1 MRLRTGTLIIAIA
14 IAVCTIG
21 LNRVNMQTSTLNEGF
36 EAGGK
41 TSYAA
46 ANVTLGTGS
55 WYMSEALTG
64 NLTSDRKTG
73 AYAARVRETGI
84 VRMNFNV
91 TSAGTLTV
99 QHARYGSDASS
110 NWELWQSTNSG
121 GSWSKVGATVTAT
134 STTLQTAS
142 FTINSA
148 SAVRFEFRKVSG
160 GAARLNL
167 DNVLVT
173 SYASPTPTP
182 TPPPATSVHLT
193 MGNPS
198 GAVADAA
205 FFDNYL
211 MIKTQYALAY
221 HRDRGTPVWT
231 SWHLDSSWLG
241 STPRQDDFRADT
253 SLPAGWYRVLG
264 TDYSGSGYD
273 RGHMTPSGDR
283 TKTVADNSATF
294 LMTNMI
300 PQLPANNQGPWASLE
315 SYCRTLV
322 SAGNELYIVSGGL
335 GTQSTIAGGRV
346 AVPSQTWKVI
356 VVIAAGTNDVARV
369 TTSTRTIAVFMPNS
383 GTINSDWRTYRVSV
397 DEVEALTGFDFFNNV
412 DDPAENFIEAL
423 VDNQ

>member
-1 MRLRTGTLIIAIA
+1 
-14 IAVCTIG
+14 
-21 LNRVNMQTSTLNEGF
+21 
-36 EAGGK
+36 
-41 TSYAA
+41 
-46 ANVTLGTGS
+46 
-55 WYMSEALTG
+55 
-64 NLTSDRKTG
+64 
-73 AYAARVRETGI
+73 
-84 VRMNFNV
+84 
-91 TSAGTLTV
+91 
-99 QHARYGSDASS
+99 
-110 NWELWQSTNSG
+110 
-121 GSWSKVGATVTAT
+121 
-134 STTLQTAS
+134 
-142 FTINSA
+142 
-148 SAVRFEFRKVSG
+148 
-160 GAARLNL
+160 
-167 DNVLVT
+167 
-173 SYASPTPTP
+173 
-182 TPPPATSVHLT
+182 

>member
-173 SYASPTPTP
+173 SYASRPRPRRRP
-182 TPPPATSVHLT
+182 LPPPRA
-193 MGNPS
+193 
-198 GAVADAA
+198 
-205 FFDNYL
+205 
-211 MIKTQYALAY
+211 
-221 HRDRGTPVWT
+221 
-231 SWHLDSSWLG
+231 
-241 STPRQDDFRADT
+241 ST
-253 SLPAGWYRVLG
+253 
-264 TDYSGSGYD
+264 
-273 RGHMTPSGDR
+273 
-283 TKTVADNSATF
+283 
-294 LMTNMI
+294 
-300 PQLPANNQGPWASLE
+300 
-315 SYCRTLV
+315 
-322 SAGNELYIVSGGL
+322 
-335 GTQSTIAGGRV
+335 
-346 AVPSQTWKVI
+346 
-356 VVIAAGTNDVARV
+356 
-369 TTSTRTIAVFMPNS
+369 
-383 GTINSDWRTYRVSV
+383 
-397 DEVEALTGFDFFNNV
+397 
-412 DDPAENFIEAL
+412 
-423 VDNQ
+423 